1 MKYISKIFVPVMTA
15 FCIALSGCVG
25 ESEDNPTD
33 TSAEENAVI
42 AENAGW
48 DFHQVAMGGGGFVSG
63 VFATGQEGLYY
74 ARTDVGGAYRYD
86 SGKGKWI
93 SVSGNVTEEDKGL
106 LGISALAWAEESPNR
121 LYLLAGTAYFSDGKT
136 CLMISDDY
144 GETFTQTDLTDMIK
158 THGNGM
164 GRGNGERLAVDPKNG
179 DILYVGG
186 GSSGKLL
193 KSTDGGKSFTEL
205 DMGTKTTTINEN
217 GICSILID
225 PDSGDKKSC
234 TTIYAAISR
243 TGESNLYKSEDGG
256 ASWNPVESA
265 PTNMMVQRMKY
276 NGSGKIVITYAD
288 TEGPWNNDRKTGGV
302 YLLDIAGGTMED
314 ITPSPKGY
322 GDVVIHPD
330 DPNKMVACTENIY
343 VPQANGNF
351 GDEFYVTT
359 DGGKSWENINMKM
372 TMSGDGVGWH
382 DKTSMH
388 WCSSMAIDP
397 NNPNKIMVVS
407 GNGIFSCDNIWDET
421 PAFRFFAKGLE
432 ETVPQELVS
441 IPNGKLITAIGD
453 YDGFAQDDALEYGE
467 VHNST
472 AGTMTSIAAAGN
484 VWIKCGGNDETH
496 GFWYT
501 EDGGENWVNVTNSPT
516 DETVAY
522 GGAVG
527 ISADGKTYLWSP
539 ANSPFT
545 YYTVDKGETWS
556 KCEGITKA
564 DRITGDGVNSDII
577 YASSASN
584 FYYSMDGGKNFEI
597 NREMIVISSSRP
609 IVDPFTEGKVYFSS
623 VALWV
628 SEDNGQTFTRV
639 ESVANCSA
647 VGLGRGKNDGDPC
660 AIYIIGQPSKDDEK
674 GIYWSTDE
682 GRTWSRVNDSNHVFG
697 GAGNINFIY
706 GDFNV
711 YGRAYVS
718 SEGLGVICWDLAD
731 KES

>member
-1 MKYISKIFVPVMTA
+1 MKKPAKLLV
-15 FCIALSGCVG
+15 
-25 ESEDNPTD
+25 
-33 TSAEENAVI
+33 AVI
-42 AENAGW
+42 TACCMGLTGCSEKPADNVQNTTEEPIPAVEATGW

-63 VFATGQEGLYY
+63 VFATSQEGLYY

-86 SGKGKWI
+86 KEKEKWI
-93 SVSGNVTEEDKGL
+93 SVSGWVSEEDKGL
-106 LGISALAWAEESPNR
+106 LGISALAWAENSPNK
-121 LYLLAGTAYFSDGKT
+121 LYLLAGTSYFSNGKT

-164 GRGNGERLAVDPKNG
+164 GRGNGERLAVDPKNS
-179 DILYVGG
+179 DIIYVGG
-186 GSSGKLL
+186 SSTGKLI
-193 KSTDGGKSFTEL
+193 KSEDGGKTFAEL
-205 DMGTKTTTINEN
+205 DMGTTTTTANEN

-225 PDSGDKKSC
+225 PQSDNGKEC

-243 TGESNLYKSEDGG
+243 TGESNLYKSEDSGNT
-256 ASWNPVESA
+256 WKPVESA

-276 NGSGKIVITYAD
+276 NGSGKIVITYAN
-288 TEGPWNNDRKTGGV
+288 TEGPWNNDRQTGGV
-302 YLLDIAGGTMED
+302 YILDTASGSMED

-322 GDVVIHPD
+322 GDVVVHPD

-343 VPQANGNF
+343 VAQSNGNY

-359 DGGKSWENINMKM
+359 DGGKNWQNINMSM
-372 TMSGDGVGWH
+372 TMSGDGVAWH

-397 NNPNKIMVVS
+397 NNPDKIMVVS

-421 PAFRFFAKGLE
+421 PAFYFFAKGLE

-453 YDGFAQDDALEYGE
+453 YDGFAQDDALEYGD

-484 VWIKCGGNDETH
+484 VWVKCGGNEQTH

-501 EDGGENWVNVTNSPT
+501 EDGGANWVNVKNSPSE
-516 DETVAY
+516 DNIAY
-522 GGAVG
+522 GGSVG
-527 ISADGKTYLWSP
+527 VSADGKTFFWTP
-539 ANSPFT
+539 ENSLFT
-545 YYTVDKGETWS
+545 FYTTDKGESWN
-556 KCEGITKA
+556 KCEGLARTEY
-564 DRITGDGVNSDII
+564 ITGDSVNPNIV
-577 YASSASN
+577 YASSSST
-584 FYYSMDGGKNFEI
+584 FYYSTYGGKNFEI
-597 NREMIVISSSRP
+597 NREMLVISPSRP
-609 IVDPFTEGKVYFSS
+609 IVDPFTEGKLYFAS

-628 SEDNGQTFTRV
+628 STDNGASFTRID
-639 ESVANCSA
+639 SVASCKA

-660 AIYIIGQPSKDDEK
+660 AIYIIGQPTKDDET
-674 GIYWSTDE
+674 GIYCSTDE
-682 GRTWSRVNDSNHVFG
+682 GKTWSRVNDNNHVFG
-697 GAGNINFIY
+697 GAGNINFIH

-711 YGRAYVS
+711 FGRVYVS
-718 SEGLGVICWDLAD
+718 SEGLGVICWDLTN
-731 KES
+731 KE